1 MRSTFLSMFTI
12 ALVLAVSGFCSA
24 VEYEIYDLGEI
35 STFGDF
41 ALSINDSGQVAGT
54 STDYSAFV
62 WDPCSQMRDYI
73 TGGVGTDWAHDL
85 NSGVLVVGAEMDAS
99 YINTYPYY
107 WQDGM
112 GKTLLPTL
120 TPQTNG
126 EALGVNEAGVIAG
139 YVFKAGNESRFT
151 IASLWKDG
159 TSGKEIFTID
169 KLDVEDNFNVATA
182 INDSNQVVGYSG
194 NLDADRKIAFILEEG
209 QIPLALPLPA
219 GHIAAEAHALNNL
232 GTAAGFSVA
241 EIIEPEEAVEAV
253 LLSINGVKEA
263 VVWQAG
269 GVMTL
274 FAEGVESRASGI
286 NDANQVVGTFI
297 TSEGPRAFL
306 WEEGVMDPNL
316 NKLLP
321 AGSTWILEE
330 AHDINNSGW
339 IVGLGINPDEQVN
352 HGFLLVPIE
361 QQEEEPI
368 LATVE
373 ITPKTVNRKSNSKW
387 ITVFIYLP
395 AEYDIYDIDVE
406 SIRLN
411 GTVEADKT
419 VVDEGEDRLLIKFP
433 GDEVRDLLTLGDN
446 TLTVTGD
453 IAGDMQFEGSDT
465 IRVIK

>member
-1 MRSTFLSMFTI
+1 MRSTFLSMLTI

-24 VEYEIYDLGEI
+24 LEYEIYDLGEI

-73 TGGVGTDWAHDL
+73 TGGEDTDWANDL
-85 NSGVLVVGAEMDAS
+85 NDDVLVVGAEMDAS
-99 YINTYPYY
+99 FINTYPFY
-107 WQDGM
+107 WQEGM

-126 EALGVNEAGVIAG
+126 EALGVNTAGVIAG
-139 YVFKAGNESRFT
+139 YVFKAGSESRFT
-151 IASLWKDG
+151 IASLWKEG
-159 TSGKEIFTID
+159 TAGKEIFTID
-169 KLDVEDNFNVATA
+169 KLDAEDNFNVATA

-194 NLDADRKIAFILEEG
+194 NLDADRKMAFILEEG
-209 QIPLALPLPA
+209 QIPLALPLPI
-219 GHIAAEAHALNNL
+219 GHIAAEAHAINNA
-232 GTAAGFSVA
+232 GTAAGYSVA
-241 EIIEPEEAVEAV
+241 EIVAPEAAEAV
-253 LLSINGVKEA
+253 LLSIDGVTEA

-274 FAEGVESRASGI
+274 FAEGIESWAAGI

-297 TSEGPRAFL
+297 ATEGPRAFL

-339 IVGLGINPDEQVN
+339 IVGLGINPDQQAN
-352 HGFLLVPIE
+352 HGFLLVPSE
-361 QQEEEPI
+361 DGEEETIP
-368 LATVE
+368 AVVE

-395 AEYDIYDIDVE
+395 AEYDIYDIVTT
-406 SIRLN
+406 SILLN

-419 VVDEGEDRLLIKFP
+419 VVDEGESRLLIKFP
-433 GDEVRDLLTLGDN
+433 GDEVRDLLNIGDN

-453 IAGDMQFEGSDT
+453 IVGDMQFEGSDT